1 MRSYGYQR
9 GKNQLKDELFFHLVF
24 MFQTAALQQMGK
36 LANPVTRKIEKNL
49 EQAKYSIDILE
60 VIQEKTK
67 GNLNEGESKFLDN
80 ILFELRMNYLEELKK
95 DEKISKE
102 ENKSTGSG
110 QEEKGEG

>member
-1 MRSYGYQR
+1 MEE
-9 GKNQLKDELFFHLVF
+9 KDKTQSKEELFFHLVY
-24 MFQTAALQQMGK
+24 MFETAALQQMGK

-67 GNLNEGESKFLDN
+67 GNLNEGESKFLEHV
-80 ILFELRMNYLEELKK
+80 LFELRMNYLEELKK

-110 QEEKGEG
+110 QEEKSES